1 MSWLGGRIRRIIYEE
16 VRAAVNRRF
25 QKSFADRC
33 RRKGFR
39 KKGCI
44 AMNITM
50 VKHELVKQIQKA
62 GRLYKEG
69 MTFIKN
75 RPKQKD
81 IDDSDK
87 RQKKGM
93 YYFKQLDNDHS
104 PVKQCMENKVKY
116 YSTLIIVITF
126 DKSAA
131 FH

>member
-1 MSWLGGRIRRIIYEE
+1 
-16 VRAAVNRRF
+16 
-25 QKSFADRC
+25 
-33 RRKGFR
+33 
-39 KKGCI
+39 
-44 AMNITM
+44 MNITM

-69 MTFIKN
+69 TTFIKN